1 EQGFSTVYDWK
12 AVEPRVRR
20 FTKESDLN
28 KLVSKAMG
36 KTKQVGYVEGPP
48 TLNGVPHIGHIRGR
62 IMKDLWYRYSTL
74 LLKENVVFRAGW
86 DCQGLP
92 VELQAEKELGL
103 SGNKWEDLKEIGEE
117 KMVEACKRLITKYL
131 GAWEEADDLLG
142 LSMDREK
149 AYMTYRDGYIE
160 R

>member
-1 EQGFSTVYDWK
+1 M
-12 AVEPRVRR
+12 RR
-20 FTKESDLN
+20 FYAELDLPN
-28 KLVSKAMG
+28 AIREGLG
-36 KTKQVGYVEGPP
+36 KTPAVGYVEGPP

-103 SGNKWEDLKEIGEE
+103 SGNKWEDLKQKIGRASCRER
-117 KMVEACKRLITKYL
+117 VYACV
-131 GAWEEADDLLG
+131 
-142 LSMDREK
+142 
-149 AYMTYRDGYIE
+149 
-160 R
+160 